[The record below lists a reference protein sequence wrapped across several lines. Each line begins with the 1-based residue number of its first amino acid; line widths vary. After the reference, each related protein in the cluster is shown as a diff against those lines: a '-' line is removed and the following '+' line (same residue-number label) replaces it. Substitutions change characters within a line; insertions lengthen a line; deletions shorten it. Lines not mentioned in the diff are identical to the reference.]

1 MGVFPATIMLGRN
14 WWFGN
19 KCGMAGGKGPPLT
32 PRLRV
37 GTATLKRKLTIFH
50 KVRGMHVPGSQKFR
64 DSSVCVRKTTKQAL
78 KDAHHSAFDYE

>member
-1 MGVFPATIMLGRN
+1 MWYGWGGGVE
-14 WWFGN
+14 
-19 KCGMAGGKGPPLT
+19 GPPLT

-50 KVRGMHVPGSQKFR
+50 KVRGMHVSGSQKFR

-78 KDAHHSAFDYE
+78 KDAHHSAFDHEKLGTTNCLSAGK